1 MKQKTVSKTKDA
13 RPMFTVRVGW
23 MMLGEH
29 RIHADSREEAKSIA
43 RNLPVPNKAIYVDG
57 SLDVYDD

>member
-13 RPMFTVRVGW
+13 RPMFTVHVGW
-23 MMLGEH
+23 MMIGEH
-29 RIHADSREEAKSIA
+29 RIHTDSREEAKSIA
-43 RNLPVPNKAIYVDG
+43 ENLPVPDEAIYVDG

>member
-43 RNLPVPNKAIYVDG
+43 GNRLANQAEPFFGIL
-57 SLDVYDD
+57 L